1 MNKSIKNYPP
11 VPQKFLGQTLNFPLS
26 PISPAAIS
34 VLYGISTDL
43 TSFQTNLMSA
53 ASTDAPY
60 RVGLRYVKL
69 TFSISCRRGANFL
82 SPTNNGRLAENPGVW
97 ENLRPWKIPLLFLNF
112 SAQRKENPSTIKGAQ
127 ESFDPDS
134 GFYYSLCL
142 YFYNLSQRER
152 GLLLHYC
159 SLLCVSLSL
168 SLLEMAS
175 LEKEMPLSLF
185 LDDAHLVAPTLR
197 SLSLHFLSI
206 DRTHAP
212 FFSLRHK
219 RLVNF

>member
-1 MNKSIKNYPP
+1 
-11 VPQKFLGQTLNFPLS
+11 
-26 PISPAAIS
+26 
-34 VLYGISTDL
+34 
-43 TSFQTNLMSA
+43 MSA

-112 SAQRKENPSTIKGAQ
+112 SAQRKEKIQEDPSTIQRTQ

-152 GLLLHYC
+152 PSFALLFSFMC
-159 SLLCVSLSL
+159 QSLSL

-206 DRTHAP
+206 DRTHARTHARTHH
-212 FFSLRHK
+212 FFQCGTNVS
-219 RLVNF
+219 